1 MTILILGLLLFLGI
15 HCVGLFA
22 PKWRQH
28 RIASIGV
35 GAWKGLFSLIAV
47 AGFVLI
53 IWGFHRAR
61 LDPVL
66 LYTPPAWLR
75 HLNALFTLIGFVLLA
90 AAYVPG
96 NRIKARIGH
105 PMVAGVKI
113 WALGHLLAIGFLRDV
128 LLFGSFLVWAIAAF
142 AILRRRDRANGVTYP
157 AGTLKGDVITLV
169 VGVVAWGL
177 FAFWLHLS
185 WIGVRPFG

>member
-1 MTILILGLLLFLGI
+1 MTILILGLLLFLGV

-22 PKWRQH
+22 PDWRQR
-28 RIASIGV
+28 RIASMGM
-35 GAWKGLFSLIAV
+35 GPWKGLYSLVAL

-53 IWGFHRAR
+53 IWGFQRAR
-61 LDPVL
+61 LEPVL
-66 LYTPPAWLR
+66 LYASPAWLN
-75 HLNALFTLIGFVLLA
+75 HLNALFSLIAFVLVT

-96 NRIKARIGH
+96 NRIKAKIGH

-113 WALGHLLAIGFLRDV
+113 WAFGHLLAIGFLRDAV
-128 LLFGSFLVWAIAAF
+128 LFGAFLVWAIAAF

-169 VGVVAWGL
+169 VGVVAWSL
-177 FAFWLHLS
+177 FAFWLHGPL
-185 WIGVRPFG
+185 IGVRPFG